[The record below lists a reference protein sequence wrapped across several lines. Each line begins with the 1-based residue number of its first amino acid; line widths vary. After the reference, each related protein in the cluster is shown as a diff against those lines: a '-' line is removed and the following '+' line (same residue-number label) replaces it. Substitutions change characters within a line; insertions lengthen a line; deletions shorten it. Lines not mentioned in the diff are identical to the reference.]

1 MRRKLPCAPCLCVLI
16 GCDVGVV
23 CSATLRSWNVRFMD
37 RPLKPYR
44 YKQFLLP
51 SKRLPI
57 TVYVGIPDAA
67 GYPHP
72 YVHHRLDSA
81 DVRFPT
87 LSVSHADV
95 AHEGVHLVMW
105 AIKHA
110 SESDIRRLI
119 PGRSEYQRQSKADA
133 KEEAT
138 ARLMDRYI
146 NRFYL
151 KAELHGLFASTEDWT
166 RDDE

>member
-1 MRRKLPCAPCLCVLI
+1 MR
-16 GCDVGVV
+16 GQ
-23 CSATLRSWNVRFMD
+23 
-37 RPLKPYR
+37 LKPYS

-51 SKRLPI
+51 RKRLPI
-57 TVYVGIPDAA
+57 HVFVGIPDAD

-72 YVHHRLDSA
+72 YMHHRFDYA
-81 DVRFPT
+81 EVRFPT

-95 AHEGVHLVMW
+95 AHEGVHLVLW
-105 AIKHA
+105 AIKQA
-110 SESDIRRLI
+110 TQSDIRWLI
-119 PGRSEYQRQSKADA
+119 PGRPEYQRQSKASA

-166 RDDE
+166 RDDD

>member
-1 MRRKLPCAPCLCVLI
+1 MRRQVACAPCLCVLI

-23 CSATLRSWNVRFMD
+23 SSTTLCSADVQFMK
-37 RPLKPYR
+37 RQLKPYR

-51 SKRLPI
+51 SKHLPI
-57 TVYVGIPDAA
+57 TVYVGIPDAN
-67 GYPHP
+67 GYPYP

-105 AIKHA
+105 AIKQVT
-110 SESDIRRLI
+110 ESQIRRLI
-119 PGRSEYQRQSKADA
+119 PGGSEYRRQSKADA

-138 ARLMDRYI
+138 ARLMDEYI

-166 RDDE
+166 RDDD